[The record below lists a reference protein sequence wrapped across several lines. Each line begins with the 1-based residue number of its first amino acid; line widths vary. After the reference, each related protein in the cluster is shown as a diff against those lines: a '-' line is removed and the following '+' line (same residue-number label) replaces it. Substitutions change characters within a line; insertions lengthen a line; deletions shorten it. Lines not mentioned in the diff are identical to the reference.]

1 MAEGMIIFLFG
12 FPIFITI
19 YLFALSLYHGALY
32 AIMSET
38 KKSIRSGI
46 WDNIS
51 YGNYWGVLLT
61 IFTFL
66 LLYKFY
72 IAGVASRY
80 IILAITFDV
89 ITHFLVLLTTYHLAL
104 PILKSLKIL
113 KKAYIPAFVG
123 FPLVIFFSAKALTML
138 SFPGSRIKIVF
149 YYVLFSLM
157 IIFYFSSLM
166 KIISGRYSDLG
177 FVYKPFLIGSIGL
190 VSYLISVLIIIFIIL
205 QFPTIKQLNNLYY
218 YLFFYSALFT
228 FTLLQFMRFVVD
240 YPSAIQPKWKAYL
253 PVDPM
258 RLAGTITLAFLSIS
272 LYFTLKDLGIVVVIP
287 GWALVISAVLFVPA
301 AILFLYT
308 RTFAGETTLGYW
320 N

>member
-104 PILKSLKIL
+104 PI
-113 KKAYIPAFVG
+113 
-123 FPLVIFFSAKALTML
+123 
-138 SFPGSRIKIVF
+138 
-149 YYVLFSLM
+149 
-157 IIFYFSSLM
+157 
-166 KIISGRYSDLG
+166 
-177 FVYKPFLIGSIGL
+177 
-190 VSYLISVLIIIFIIL
+190 
-205 QFPTIKQLNNLYY
+205 
-218 YLFFYSALFT
+218 
-228 FTLLQFMRFVVD
+228 
-240 YPSAIQPKWKAYL
+240 
-253 PVDPM
+253 
-258 RLAGTITLAFLSIS
+258 
-272 LYFTLKDLGIVVVIP
+272 
-287 GWALVISAVLFVPA
+287 
-301 AILFLYT
+301 
-308 RTFAGETTLGYW
+308 
-320 N
+320 